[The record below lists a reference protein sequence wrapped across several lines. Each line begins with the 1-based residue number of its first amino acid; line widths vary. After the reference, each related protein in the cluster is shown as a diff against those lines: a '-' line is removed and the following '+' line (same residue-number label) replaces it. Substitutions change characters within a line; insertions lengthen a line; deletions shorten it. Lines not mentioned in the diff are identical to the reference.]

1 MSELLLIDLSGL
13 AHMQWHVS
21 GSEPDPNWTSTKVVE
36 RVRGLA
42 SGYPHV
48 AVCIDS
54 GRSFRKDIDPTYK
67 ATRPEHLATLQ
78 HQIDLAIDTLRA
90 DGFPIFGAKGYEADD
105 IIATCVDHAL
115 TSPLSPVDATVKI
128 VSSDKDLTQLVSDRV
143 SVQSATNGHVYDVT
157 GVIAKFGVKP
167 KQIRDYL
174 ALVGDV
180 SDNIIGAKG
189 IGAKR
194 AAQLLQ
200 QFDSLAGIFDAK
212 LLPQITPGVTP
223 AIVTALREFQ
233 PRAETVKA
241 LLTLKTDAPIPF
253 DDIWRERVPQD
264 AAEFAQGVFDDIEE
278 AMPTLIEG
286 PQVPLP
292 EDEARSVD
300 DDTLGMTRPIRLV
313 DSALSSELPIQA
325 DPAKSSGDTTAA
337 KAERNS
343 PKAGAGLE
351 PAALHPELLLTPVEF
366 ERQLEP
372 RNIAQAKQLA
382 ADLFASRLFSA
393 YGHPAGV
400 LATIIAGR
408 ELGLQTTAS
417 LRAIHIIDGKQ
428 ALAADLIRALVL
440 KSGKAEYFVCSER
453 TSDKA
458 TFETKRKSDPK
469 PITLTYT
476 LQEGRQAWQKDD
488 RAWTA
493 SAWGRNPAD
502 MCVARAGAKLAR
514 LVYPDVVHGLY
525 APEELE

>member
-1 MSELLLIDLSGL
+1 MSELLLIDLSSL

-21 GSEPDPNWTSTKVVE
+21 ASEPDPNWTSIKVVE

-42 SGYPHV
+42 SGHPHV
-48 AVCIDS
+48 AVCIDT

-128 VSSDKDLTQLVSDRV
+128 VSSDKDLTQLVSERV

-157 GVIAKFGVKP
+157 GVIEKFGVKP
-167 KQIRDYL
+167 EQIRDYL

-180 SDNIIGAKG
+180 SDNIVGAKG

-212 LLPQITPGVTP
+212 LLPQITSGVTP

-241 LLTLKTDAPIPF
+241 LLTLKTDAPIHF
-253 DDIWRERVPQD
+253 EDIWRERVAAD
-264 AAEFAQGVFDDIEE
+264 AHLFGTEDDPMMNDIEE
-278 AMPTLIEG
+278 AMPTLVEG

-292 EDEARSVD
+292 EDDTPLGDMSSV
-300 DDTLGMTRPIRLV
+300 RPSAANGG
-313 DSALSSELPIQA
+313 DSP
-325 DPAKSSGDTTAA
+325 KSSTPAEHGEAGRAPTGGTIGVLPSRGDSGGPTLEVLAA
-337 KAERNS
+337 
-343 PKAGAGLE
+343 
-351 PAALHPELLLTPVEF
+351 PVEF

-382 ADLFASRLFSA
+382 TDLFASRLFSA

-400 LATIIAGR
+400 LATILAGR

-493 SAWGRNPAD
+493 SGWGRNPAD

-525 APEELE
+525 APEEIES